1 MKLFYTPRSH
11 FSRKV
16 RILAAFLDLDLDLL
30 DVGNV
35 ADQQVNQFG
44 PNPLMKVPTLQ
55 DGEITVMDSDHIA
68 QYLVRKSGSLDRFQV
83 FTQEVNQL
91 NARAVMNGIM
101 AAEVELIL
109 AMRTG
114 LDIDG
119 LARFSK
125 LKASMHSGIE
135 WLEANAGI
143 FPEQPTYLAFHLVSM
158 WDHLKFYSIMPL
170 DHCQLGELT
179 RRFSQDP
186 KIAATAP
193 I

>member
-16 RILAAFLDLDLDLL
+16 RILAAFLAIDLDLL

-44 PNPLMKVPTLQ
+44 PNPLMKVPTLL

-83 FTQEVNQL
+83 FTQEVNHL

-119 LARFSK
+119 LQRFSK

-158 WDHLKFYSIMPL
+158 WDHLLFYNIMPL
-170 DHCQLGELT
+170 DPCQLGELT
-179 RRFSQDP
+179 RRYSQDP